1 LVKLLEIKIEAL
13 NCKSMTNKVIMSAAL
28 IHAVIIIGGGPAGLT
43 AALYAGRYLLKPIV
57 IEGTQEYD
65 YRPGGQLTMT
75 SDIENFPGFP
85 EGIDGYELI
94 EKHKQGAIRWGA
106 TIIEKSVTKVDFTA
120 PPFKIY
126 LDNEETPLLAQT
138 VIIATGASTNKLGI
152 KGESQFYMKAGI
164 SACATCDGASPLF
177 DNRVVC
183 VVGGGDSAMEEALVL
198 AKYASK
204 VYILHRST
212 HFKASKVMLQRAKNH
227 PKIEFMTNCI
237 VTEAC
242 GTDKLEKLIIQR
254 TDLNQTIEL
263 HTSGLFYA
271 IGHTPH
277 TELFVHTGLEIDDDK
292 YIVTKHKSRA
302 TNIPGIFACGDVQ
315 DKIYRQ
321 AITSDG
327 SGSEAAID
335 AERYLSALTF

>member
-1 LVKLLEIKIEAL
+1 
-13 NCKSMTNKVIMSAAL
+13 MSEL
-28 IHAVIIIGGGPAGLT
+28 HEVIIIGGGPAGLT
-43 AALYAGRYLLKPIV
+43 AAIYAGRYLLKPIV
-57 IEGTQEYD
+57 IEGTQEYN
-65 YRPGGQLTMT
+65 YSPGGQLTMT
-75 SDIENFPGFP
+75 TEIENFPGYP

-94 EKHKQGAIRWGA
+94 QKHKEGALRWGA
-106 TIIEKSVTKVDFTA
+106 TIIEKSVTKVDFSA

-126 LDNEETPLLAQT
+126 LDNEETPLLT
-138 VIIATGASTNKLGI
+138 KSVIIATGASANKLGI

-177 DNRVVC
+177 DNKIVC

-204 VYILHRST
+204 VYILHRSNT
-212 HFKASKVMLQRAKNH
+212 FKASKVMLQRAKNH

-242 GTDKLEKLIIQR
+242 GTEKLEKIIVKR
-254 TDLNQTIEL
+254 TDVNEIIEL
-263 HTSGLFYA
+263 YTAGLFYA

-277 TELFVHTGLEIDDDK
+277 SQLFVDTGLEIDDEK
-292 YIVTKHKSRA
+292 YIVTGPKNRA

-315 DKIYRQ
+315 DKVYRQ

-335 AERYLSALTF
+335 AQRYLTTFYQA